1 MIDLNI
7 LKPIL
12 IKTINKTINEKIEIN
27 IIDHM
32 VYHRYQINDRI

>member
-12 IKTINKTINEKIEIN
+12 ISDIALAIFNWLGVAVDTTSKETEK
-27 IIDHM
+27 
-32 VYHRYQINDRI
+32 